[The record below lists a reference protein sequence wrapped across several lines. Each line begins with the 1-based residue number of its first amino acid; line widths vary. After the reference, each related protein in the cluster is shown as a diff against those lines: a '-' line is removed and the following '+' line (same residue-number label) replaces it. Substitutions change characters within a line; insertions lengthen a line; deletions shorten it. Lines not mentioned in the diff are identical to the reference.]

1 MATSGELGRRK
12 HQLTRDPSMRQL
24 AHGLWCRADSP
35 PDHVQRAM
43 LLQRHLNGPGSSV
56 RITGITALQ
65 VLGIP
70 IGSHYRWADRALCHP
85 APPRGNDLDEHLHRV
100 LHLSWHG
107 ERCKTRDP
115 SILMTKSYGL
125 GSYAGPWGSTLVHPV
140 EALVVAAPMMSRWA
154 LTAALDA
161 LLVHRDLRPVDSTP
175 AWTSQSCGEPLSLAD
190 IYSALETLPPTSRAV
205 MAVRTALKSTQ
216 FPTLSPMETLT
227 RLMLL
232 ACGLPCPVM
241 NFRVD
246 TRLGYS
252 LLDLAWPEHKTA
264 IEFNG
269 RVHSENHHAY
279 KNEMYRNEVLRDLG
293 WKLRIIVFDDLRD
306 PARSVEW
313 RTWLGRQL
321 WVVPRFPAAG
331 SRARTSVSRKGIH
344 IP

>member
-1 MATSGELGRRK
+1 M
-12 HQLTRDPSMRQL
+12 HQL

-85 APPRGNDLDEHLHRV
+85 
-100 LHLSWHG
+100 
-107 ERCKTRDP
+107 
-115 SILMTKSYGL
+115 
-125 GSYAGPWGSTLVHPV
+125 
-140 EALVVAAPMMSRWA
+140 APMMSRWA

-216 FPTLSPMETLT
+216 YPTLSPMETLT

-252 LLDLAWPEHKTA
+252 LLDLAWPEHQTA